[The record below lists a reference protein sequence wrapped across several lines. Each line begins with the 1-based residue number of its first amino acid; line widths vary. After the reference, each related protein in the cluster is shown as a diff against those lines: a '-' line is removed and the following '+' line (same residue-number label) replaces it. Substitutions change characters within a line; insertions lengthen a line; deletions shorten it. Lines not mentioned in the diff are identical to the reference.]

1 MAAINLGRV
10 DAPRHPGLRRR
21 HRRQRETQG
30 DLLVLVGIYAFLLFV
45 AVVIVFPL
53 LYIVAASFSSAAAVI
68 EGRVWIW
75 PVHPTLAAYTAVF
88 QYPGIWIAY
97 LNSIIYTVLGTILS
111 VSLSVMMG
119 YPLSRPDLYGK
130 RFLVWTLLI
139 AFLFTGG
146 VIPTYLIVKALGML
160 DTRMSQIIPG
170 ALSIFSVI
178 LARSF
183 FQTTIPEEL
192 IEAAEVDG
200 ASALMVLWKVVLPMS
215 KPVLAV
221 LALIFAVGQWNS
233 YFYALIFLNSQN
245 LFPLQLVLRE
255 ALVLNELSASAMTN
269 LTPEQL
275 AHFQDLA
282 TLMKYS
288 LIIVGSLPMLV
299 LYPLAQRYF
308 VKGLRLGSLK

>member
-1 MAAINLGRV
+1 MATTGQTLARRWGGRE
-10 DAPRHPGLRRR
+10 RRSRRR
-21 HRRQRETQG
+21 RERETPA
-30 DLLVLVGIYAFLLFV
+30 DLLTLIGIYAFLIFI
-45 AVVIVFPL
+45 AVVIIFPL
-53 LYIVAASFSSAAAVI
+53 LYIVAASFSSATAVI
-68 EGRVWIW
+68 DGKVWLW
-75 PVHPTLAAYTAVF
+75 PVQPTLDAYAAVF
-88 QYPGIWIAY
+88 QYPGVWTSY
-97 LNSIIYTVLGTILS
+97 LNSIIYTVVGTALS
-111 VSLSVMMG
+111 VALSVMFG

-130 RFLVWTLLI
+130 RFFVWALLI
-139 AFLFTGG
+139 AFLFSGG
-146 VIPTYLIVKALGML
+146 VIPTYLVVKALGML
-160 DTRMSQIIPG
+160 NTRMSQIVPG

-192 IEAAEVDG
+192 VEAAEVDG
-200 ASALMVLWKVVLPMS
+200 ASPLMVLWRIVLPMS

-255 ALVLNELSASAMTN
+255 ALVLNELSASAMAN

-275 AHFQDLA
+275 AHFQNLA

-288 LIIVGSLPMLV
+288 LIVVGSLPMLI

-308 VKGLRLGSLK
+308 VKGLRVGSLK